1 MTFNRDY
8 RDKNMSEKMKFK
20 DIDGKDVAGQF
31 RVSDGKVI
39 VTAPDGRT
47 QTVDIEQSMLGT
59 DTLARMLLLQMHRHE
74 GEQIET

>member
-1 MTFNRDY
+1 MG
-8 RDKNMSEKMKFK
+8 EKIEFK
-20 DIDGKDVAGQF
+20 DIDGKNVAGQF
-31 RVSDGKVI
+31 KVSHGKII

-59 DTLARMLLLQMHRHE
+59 GTLARMLLLQMHRYE